1 MIQIPLLS
9 EQDID
14 VKVKQVGDGYAYLL
28 LYKSARVDMRILDE
42 VFGADRWESDYKV
55 VNDNL
60 YAGIGIWFDNRQI
73 WKWDCGI
80 ESKSD
85 GGNEKKG
92 EASDAFKRAGFKWG
106 IGRELYTAPLI
117 KIEATTIPMD
127 KEGKKFKLKYSPK
140 LAVSHIAYNEDREIT
155 ELVILD
161 GIKEVFTYPS
171 KKDKAQNHQDLTFND
186 VSKANN
192 VETIKQA
199 LKGTN
204 WTIDQAEQVSIKCF
218 GRYINE
224 LNVQQLKSLIL
235 RIEEAKKNG

>member
-171 KKDKAQNHQDLTFND
+171 KKDKAQNRQDLTFND

-204 WTIDQAEQVSIKCF
+204 WTIDQAEQVSIKSF

>member
-1 MIQIPLLS
+1 MIQIPLLT
-9 EQDID
+9 EADID

-55 VNDNL
+55 VNENL

-80 ESKSD
+80 ESRED
-85 GGNEKKG
+85 NGNEKKG

-106 IGRELYTAPLI
+106 IGRELYTSPKI
-117 KIEATTIPMD
+117 KIEAVTEPQ
-127 KEGKKFKLKYSPK
+127 GKGFKLKYNPNLFVK
-140 LAVSHIAYNEDREIT
+140 KIGYNDNREIS
-155 ELVILD
+155 ELVIYN
-161 GIKEVFTYPS
+161 GTKEVF
-171 KKDKAQNHQDLTFND
+171 K
-186 VSKANN
+186 VSKQASN
-192 VETIKQA
+192 VATIKQA
-199 LKGTN
+199 LEGSKF
-204 WTIDQAEQVSIKCF
+204 TIDDAEQVSIKSF
-218 GRYINE
+218 GRCINE